1 MSFQAYLDNIQAKT
15 GQRPQDI
22 AGALRAEGLAKPG
35 EMVVWLKQQ
44 YGLGHGHA
52 MAIVSLARRDG
63 QPARSA
69 DDKVAAHFSG
79 AKAKWRGV
87 YDRLAEAAAQLGPDV
102 AVAPGAT
109 YLSFVKGGR
118 KFAIVQAGRDRL
130 DLGLKLKG
138 VAAGGRLEAAG
149 GWNAMVT
156 HRVRIADAS
165 GIDGEVLSWLA
176 QAYAGA
182 AAR

>member
-1 MSFQAYLDNIQAKT
+1 MSFQAYLDNIQQKT
-15 GQRPQDI
+15 GQRPDDI
-22 AGALRAEGLAKPG
+22 AAALRAQGLAKPG
-35 EMVVWLKQQ
+35 EMVAWLKQT

-69 DDKVAAHFSG
+69 DDKVAAHFTG
-79 AKAKWRGV
+79 AKARWRGA
-87 YDRLAEAAAQLGPDV
+87 YDQLAEAGDRLGPDV
-102 AVAPGAT
+102 AVSPGAT

-130 DLGLKLKG
+130 DVGLKLKG
-138 VAAGGRLEAAG
+138 AAAGGRLEDAG
-149 GWNAMVT
+149 SWNAMVT
-156 HRVRIADAS
+156 HRVRLTDAA
-165 GIDGEVLSWLA
+165 GIDAELLGWLA

-182 AAR
+182 